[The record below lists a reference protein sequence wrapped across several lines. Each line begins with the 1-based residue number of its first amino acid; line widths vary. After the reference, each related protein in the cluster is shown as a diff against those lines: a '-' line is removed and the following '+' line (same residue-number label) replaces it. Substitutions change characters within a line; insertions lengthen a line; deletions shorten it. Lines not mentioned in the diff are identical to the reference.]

1 MTEACHET
9 APAAAC
15 DDDAMRVPDLG
26 RRGQGW
32 VFLQLILTAAVALA
46 GVSPSSVTGTP
57 ATVLVVLGGALIVAG
72 GVMAFLGVQALGPS
86 FTPNPRPLEAG
97 ELVETGIYRSVR
109 HPIYGGFVLGALGWG
124 VLNAS
129 IPSVALTGLLLLVLY
144 LKSIREEAWLTDRY
158 PAYPAYRDRT
168 RRFFPGLI

>member
-1 MTEACHET
+1 MSEACHET
-9 APAAAC
+9 ALTAAC
-15 DDDAMRVPDLG
+15 EDDAMRVPDLG

-32 VFLQLILTAAVALA
+32 VFLQLILTAAIALA
-46 GVSPSSVTGTP
+46 GVPPSGVTGLP
-57 ATVLVVLGGALIVAG
+57 ATVLVVIGGALIVAG
-72 GVMAFLGVQALGPS
+72 GVMAFLGVQTLGRS
-86 FTPNPRPLEAG
+86 FTPNPRPLEAS

-109 HPIYGGFVLGALGWG
+109 HPIYGGLVLGALGWG

-129 IPSVALTGLLLLVLY
+129 IASVVLSGLLLCVLY

>member
-9 APAAAC
+9 APTAAC

-46 GVSPSSVTGTP
+46 GVPPSGLTGPP
-57 ATVLVVLGGALIVAG
+57 ATVLVVIGAALIVAG
-72 GVMAFLGVQALGPS
+72 GVMAFLGVQALGSS
-86 FTPNPRPLEAG
+86 FTPNPRPLEDG
-97 ELVETGIYRSVR
+97 ELVETGIYHSVR
-109 HPIYGGFVLGALGWG
+109 HPIYGGWVLGALGWG

-129 IPSVALTGLLLLVLY
+129 IASVVLSGLLLFVLY